1 MIVSDPM
8 SPMSADPEP
17 GQRPA
22 DGWHALDEAATFGRL
37 GTTAAG
43 LGDGEAAR
51 RLAEYGPNA
60 LPEPPSRSLALIV
73 LGQLKSPLIYLLLA
87 AAAVSLVLAEI
98 DQAVFIFIV
107 LAINTAIGAAQESRA
122 EANTAALRTAITT
135 VCRVWRQGTVRLTD
149 SKALVPGDVV
159 IMEAGDRVPAD
170 LRLLSASE
178 LQADE
183 SALTGESLPVEKG
196 AGAALAPDTPL
207 AERATM
213 LFAGSTLHRGRCQAM
228 VAATGTHTELGQIA
242 GSLQEAS
249 APPPLTVKLDR
260 FTRMLGLVALA
271 LVAVVVAQQFSTGA
285 SLQATFFVAVAL
297 AVSVIPEGLP
307 VAVTVALSVATR
319 RMARRNV
326 IVRHLPAVEGLGACT
341 VVATDKTG
349 TLTRNQLT
357 AKRLWLPGHGAVAIE
372 GAGFDLGG
380 QLLQDEAP
388 LAPPAQE
395 AARDL
400 AAAAALCN
408 DAAFDPDGGEAGR
421 SGDTV
426 DLAFLVLAMKTG
438 LDVAALRHAARRMAE
453 LPFSA
458 ERKYAASLDE
468 EGGSI
473 RLHVKGAAEVLVPHC
488 LGVDVDAVLALADE
502 MAGQGFRVMAVAA
515 RTLGR
520 EEAAGRLPP
529 MEQPLEGLTLLGL
542 VGFIDPLRTEA
553 KDAVADC
560 RGAGVAVK
568 MITGDHAATAL
579 SIARDLGIAAR
590 PEDVMTGRQMDDP
603 ATGTDAR
610 IAATSVFA
618 RVEPAHKVRIVE
630 ALQRGG
636 HVVAMTGDGV
646 NDAPALHRADLGVAM
661 GRDGTDA
668 ARDAADLVLTDDNFA
683 SITAGIHEGR
693 AAYANIRKVIYLA
706 ISTGAAEAVF
716 FLMALFT
723 GFPVPL
729 TAVQLLWLNLVTNGG
744 QHVALALEKPEPGLL
759 SRPPRR
765 SGEAIFDGLMIRQTA
780 LSGAVIGIVGY
791 LVFAWAISAGWSEF
805 EARNVLLFLMVAF
818 ENVHVMNCRSETISA
833 FRVPL
838 ANNWPLL
845 ASIVAAQAIH
855 IGAAFTPGLRDVLD
869 LAPIPWEQWA
879 LLVPM
884 ALSVL
889 VVMEIDKAL
898 RAGQQRRRQGGPGR
912 NR

>member
-1 MIVSDPM
+1 MTAIDP
-8 SPMSADPEP
+8 SPPTAIGPLPQPGSRPE
-17 GQRPA
+17 G
-22 DGWHALDEAATFGRL
+22 GWHTADRDAVLSTLASSSKGLD
-37 GTTAAG
+37 
-43 LGDGEAAR
+43 DDEAAR
-51 RLAEYGPNA
+51 RLDLFGANT
-60 LPEPPSRSLALIV
+60 LPEPPTRSLLAIILA
-73 LGQLKSPLIYLLLA
+73 QLKSPLIYLLLV
-87 AAAVSLVLAEI
+87 AAAVSLILAEI
-98 DQAVFIFIV
+98 DQAVFIAIV
-107 LAINTAIGAAQESRA
+107 LAINTGIGAAQESRA
-122 EANTAALRTAITT
+122 ESNTAALRTAITT
-135 VCRVWRQGTVRLTD
+135 VCRVWRQGAVRRVD

-159 IMEAGDRVPAD
+159 ILESGDRVPAD
-170 LRLLSASE
+170 LRILSASE
-178 LQADE
+178 LQANE
-183 SALTGESLPVEKG
+183 SSLTGESLPVDKMTGG
-196 AGAALAPDTPL
+196 ALPSDTPL

-213 LFAGSTLHRGRCQAM
+213 LFAGSTLQRGRCEA
-228 VAATGTHTELGQIA
+228 VVVATGQATELGQIA
-242 GSLQEAS
+242 GALQVAA

-260 FTRMLGLVALA
+260 FTRMLGILALA
-271 LVAVVVAQQFSTGA
+271 LVAVVVIQQFSVGA
-285 SLQATFFVAVAL
+285 SLHETFFVAVAL

-326 IVRHLPAVEGLGACT
+326 IVRNLPAVEGLGACT

-357 AKRLWLPGHGAVAIE
+357 AKRLWLPEHGFVEME

-380 QLLQDEAP
+380 RLLQDGEP
-388 LAPPAQE
+388 LGAAAQD

-400 AAAAALCN
+400 GRSATLGN
-408 DAAFDPDGGEAGR
+408 DAAFDPHGGEAGR

-426 DLAFLVLAMKTG
+426 DLAFLVLAMKAG
-438 LDVAALRHAARRMAE
+438 LDLPAVRNEARRIGE
-453 LPFSA
+453 RPFSA
-458 ERKYAASLDE
+458 ERKYAATLNRH
-468 EGGSI
+468 GSAV
-473 RLHVKGAAEVLVPHC
+473 RLHVKGAAEVLVPLCHN
-488 LGVDVDAVLALADE
+488 VDAAAVLAVAED
-502 MAGQGFRVMAVAA
+502 MASHGYRVLAVAT
-515 RTLGR
+515 RDV
-520 EEAAGRLPP
+520 EPPDAADHPP
-529 MEQPLEGLTLLGL
+529 SIDKELDRLTLLGL
-542 VGFIDPLRTEA
+542 VGFIDPLRPEA
-553 KDAVADC
+553 RLAVADC
-560 RGAGVAVK
+560 RRAGVAVK

-579 SIARDLGIAAR
+579 SIARDLDIATR
-590 PEDVMTGRQMDDP
+590 PQDVMTGREMEDP
-603 ATGTDAR
+603 TAGTDAR

-630 ALQRGG
+630 ALQRSG

-646 NDAPALHRADLGVAM
+646 NDAPALHGADLGVAM

-693 AAYANIRKVIYLA
+693 AAYANIRKVINLA

-759 SRPPRR
+759 SRPPRKTD
-765 SGEAIFDGLMIRQTA
+765 EAIFDGLMIRQTV

-791 LVFAWAISAGWSEF
+791 LVFAWAIMAGWSEF
-805 EARNVLLFLMVAF
+805 DARNILLFLMVAF

-833 FRVPL
+833 FRIPL
-838 ANNWPLL
+838 SNNWPLV

-855 IGAAFTPGLRDVLD
+855 IGAAFTPGLRAVLD

-879 LLVPM
+879 MLVPL

-889 VVMEIDKAL
+889 AVMEIDKAL
-898 RAGQQRRRQGGPGR
+898 RAWRQRAHRPVPA
-912 NR
+912 